1 MMKKLSI
8 IFAVLTIG
16 FTSCTDVVD
25 LDIDE
30 KEDALVVDGRV
41 LTSDS
46 VQTVRLSRTT
56 DYFNPQ
62 FPDYEAEKNAT
73 IRFYENEAYI
83 GNFVFVDSTNR
94 FQILHQAVVGNS
106 YHIEIETE
114 SGESFRSEPETIR
127 QVSEVDSIYY
137 KKEKLTDFFDS
148 TYSVYINAQE
158 LPGKGDNYQWKTYLN
173 GNYQNQPDDLTFF
186 NDDFVDDE
194 YIEEALMYVL
204 DQEEFDQ
211 RANANNEI
219 EVYIEQLGITN
230 SYYDFLFQLSQQS
243 ASGGPFAAPPAQIV
257 GNIIKE
263 NSDEERALGYFYAA
277 DVDVSDTIV
286 IRR

>member
-1 MMKKLSI
+1 MMKNLSI

-46 VQTVRLSRTT
+46 VQTIRLSRTT

-73 IRFYENEAYI
+73 IRFYENETYI
-83 GNFVFVDSTNR
+83 GNFVFNDSTNR
-94 FQILHQAVVGNS
+94 FEIAHPAFVGNS

-114 SGESFRSEPETIR
+114 SGESYRSEPETIR
-127 QVSEVDSIYY
+127 EVSDVDSIYY
-137 KKEKLTDFFDS
+137 KKEQLTDFFDS

-158 LPGKGDNYQWKTYLN
+158 LPGEGDNYQWKVYLN
-173 GNYQNQPDDLTFF
+173 GAYQNQPDDLTFF

-204 DQEEFDQ
+204 DEDEFNQ
-211 RANANNEI
+211 RANANNEV
-219 EVYIEQLGITN
+219 EVYIEQLGITP

-243 ASGGPFAAPPAQIV
+243 SSGGPFAAPPAQIV

-263 NSDEERALGYFYAA
+263 NTDGQRALGYFYAA
-277 DVDVSDTIV
+277 DIDVSDTIA
-286 IRR
+286 IRK